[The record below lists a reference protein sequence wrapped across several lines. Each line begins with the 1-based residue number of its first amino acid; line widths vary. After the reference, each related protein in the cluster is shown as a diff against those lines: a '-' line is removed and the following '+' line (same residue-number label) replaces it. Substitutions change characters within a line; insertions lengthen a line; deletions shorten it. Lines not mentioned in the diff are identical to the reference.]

1 MTSVYVVSNIVGFN
15 VGGSCSEF
23 PNNWLLI
30 QLTILKNMLNMLDN
44 ISFARIVKL
53 TELLLR
59 KPHSLPRKLHL
70 DTRLAILVLIY
81 DYPVVH
87 FYI

>member
-1 MTSVYVVSNIVGFN
+1 M
-15 VGGSCSEF
+15 
-23 PNNWLLI
+23 
-30 QLTILKNMLNMLDN
+30 LTN
-44 ISFARIVKL
+44 ISFARIVKF

-70 DTRLAILVLIY
+70 DMGLAILALIY

-87 FYI
+87 FLY